1 MLTSNPVNGTS
12 PESYRGNTVLKTL
25 AALPFPLYGV
35 CSLSHSQLGPRKSKR
50 RPKQCPQY
58 PDPV

>member
-12 PESYRGNTVLKTL
+12 PESYSGSTVLKTL

-35 CSLSHSQLGPRKSKR
+35 PRKSKR